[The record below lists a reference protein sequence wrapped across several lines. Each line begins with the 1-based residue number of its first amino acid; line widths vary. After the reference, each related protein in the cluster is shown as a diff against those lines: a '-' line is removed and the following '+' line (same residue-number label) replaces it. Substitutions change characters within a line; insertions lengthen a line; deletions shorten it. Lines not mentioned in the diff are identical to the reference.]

1 MKKYCIVSILISFLI
16 VGINNVSYSQAGYGT
31 DVTGVVAIPTGKDAK
46 LYNIGF
52 GGLAGFFYDVEDNV
66 RIALVLGF
74 VGMGLDNTELN
85 KKLAGNNKGSA
96 NISGSVNTI
105 PILVSFRLVTPGPK
119 MRFYGLIEGGVYTYW
134 TKAKGTYFPGN
145 GEVPIDQ
152 SEFRSEV
159 GLAVGGGVLFPLNDE
174 LNFDFNVRYH
184 FIQDSEYLN
193 LEDTIAATTSQVL
206 MLGLGVNWFFPL
218 D

>member
-1 MKKYCIVSILISFLI
+1 MKKYYSIYIIIIFLI
-16 VGINNVSYSQAGYGT
+16 LHIYSSSFAQAGYGT

-52 GGLAGFFYDVEDNV
+52 GGLAGFYYDVENNV
-66 RIALVLGF
+66 RLALVLCY

-85 KKLAGNNKGSA
+85 KKLAGNNNGSA
-96 NISGSVNTI
+96 DINGSVNAI
-105 PILVSFRLVTPGPK
+105 PILISFRLVTPGPK
-119 MRFYGLIEGGVYTYW
+119 MRFYGLVEAGVYTYW
-134 TKAKGTYFPGN
+134 TKANGTYFPGD
-145 GEVPIDQ
+145 GEVPIEL

-159 GLAVGGGVLFPLNDE
+159 GLAVGGGVLFPLNE
-174 LNFDFNVRYH
+174 EINFDFSVRYH

-193 LEDTIAATTSQVL
+193 LENTIAATTSQVL